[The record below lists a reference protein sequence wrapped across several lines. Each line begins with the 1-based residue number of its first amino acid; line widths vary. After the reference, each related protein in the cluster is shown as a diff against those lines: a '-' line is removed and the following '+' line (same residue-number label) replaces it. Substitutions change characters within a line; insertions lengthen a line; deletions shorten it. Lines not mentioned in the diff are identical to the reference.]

1 MAEAQILY
9 LATADGLVQMA
20 NPGKSA
26 RWREVGRALEGQDV
40 RSVATSPHDPL
51 LVYAISAQGVSRSTS
66 GGQSWELVQAE
77 PSRALIIDQAG
88 EIYIGTERGA
98 VLHSADG
105 ETWDV
110 SEISNA
116 AIVQLVVLPDTK
128 LLSVAAD
135 GTFCKRTNEGWKP
148 SEMHVPQLRGL
159 TVSPSQ
165 QQQLFCVNAVSL
177 ATRYGTHGL
186 PAKPTGALVVLSG
199 QPEVLLIGTQEA
211 LLRSE
216 NQGNTALPV
225 DGPTQVSA
233 LVTPPRFIDQAF
245 AGTAA
250 GALWFSADR
259 GRSWT
264 ELISGLPS
272 IRGLAFARA
281 L

>member
-1 MAEAQILY
+1 MAEARILY
-9 LATADGLVQMA
+9 LATADGLVQLA
-20 NPGKSA
+20 NPGKSD

-40 RSVATSPHDPL
+40 RAVATSPNDPL
-51 LVYAISAQGVSRSTS
+51 LAYAVSAKGVSRSTS
-66 GGQSWELVQAE
+66 GGQSWDLVQPE
-77 PSRALIIDQAG
+77 PSRAVIFDRAG
-88 EIYIGTERGA
+88 EVYVGTERGV

-105 ETWDV
+105 ETWDT
-110 SEISNA
+110 SELSDA
-116 AIVQLVVLPDTK
+116 AIVQLVLLPDDK

-135 GTFCKRTNEGWKP
+135 GTFCKRTPDGWKP

-177 ATRYGTHGL
+177 ATRYGAHGL

-216 NQGNTALPV
+216 DQGNTSQAV
-225 DGPTQVSA
+225 EGPTGVSA
-233 LVTPPRFIDQAF
+233 LVTLPRFIDQAF
-245 AGTAA
+245 AGTSQ
-250 GALWFSADR
+250 GALWFSPDR

-264 ELISGLPS
+264 ELADGFPP